1 MGIGYAVAAVVNVLL
16 LVAAVYALSMASDSF
31 FFYFSGLFILIVAL
45 AGYLIGRAVGRNV
58 DSKNEA
64 YNQHIAEQL
73 RTLRELTETNAH
85 LEAESAEN
93 GKKVVA
99 LEVCRQEINQCNTQ
113 VKEEIEARRRLEAEV
128 VQLRNNLDF
137 ILHTENL
144 GFWSWRI
151 KASRYTV
158 NDRFAAILG
167 TSRIRLEADGSWREA
182 RIHPRDL
189 EQVNRALALHL
200 DDRSNVYHCEYRV
213 RRDDDHWVWVR
224 EYGFIVERNQ
234 DHEPVCM
241 IGTLSDI
248 TDHKTVNHRTE
259 EARRLLN
266 ARSRELEQNQRI
278 IMGMMEDATET
289 SERLA
294 QANKELDAAR
304 EKAEQATRAKSDFLA
319 SISHEIRT
327 PLNGIIG
334 MAGLIQD
341 TKLTEEQAEHVQIIL
356 SSSNTLLTLL
366 NGILDFSKIEAGK
379 MEVEIRSFNLR
390 ETCESV
396 VSLLTPVAL
405 GKDVELILNYAPSIP
420 SGVEGDEVK
429 IRQILINLVGNAI
442 KFTEEGH
449 VVINVGF
456 SNEGD
461 EKSAVLIS
469 VRDTG
474 IGIDQDKLALLFEK
488 FSQADTSTTRKFGG
502 TGLGLAICKKL
513 AELMGGEIGVES
525 TPGKGST
532 FQLKLPLSLSV
543 PVEGSSVGEL
553 HQQIFSG
560 ERVLIID
567 DQEKQGHILAQWM
580 ARWGLQAE
588 FCVSLE
594 DADQKLLSQ
603 KYQII
608 LTGEKYIN
616 AAEKIGLKNI
626 DSQYQTLLIAC
637 SPTNRRLAP
646 ADYEGPTINLVKPIR
661 LNKLFSKLKSVLGK
675 AHASSVDETPALPEK
690 LLAVSNSAAPAQ
702 VKVLLV
708 EDNLVNQVVLQRLL
722 TNFGVGFDVAV
733 NGEEAVEKVREGNP
747 YDLIFMDCQMPVMDG
762 YEASRLI
769 RGVEESEAKGA
780 HIPIIA
786 LTANA
791 MKGDREKCL
800 EAGMDDYL
808 AKPVK
813 KAAVLEI
820 IQSWLCSSVD

>member
-1 MGIGYAVAAVVNVLL
+1 MNVLL
-16 LVAAVYALSMASDSF
+16 LVAAVYALSMVTDSF

-45 AGYLIGRAVGRNV
+45 AGYLIGRAIGRHV
-58 DSKNEA
+58 ESKNEA
-64 YNQHIAEQL
+64 QSRHVAEQL
-73 RTLRELTETNAH
+73 KTLRELTETNAH
-85 LEAESAEN
+85 LASESVEN
-93 GKKVVA
+93 RKKIDA
-99 LEVCRQEINQCNTQ
+99 LEVCRQEINRCNTQ
-113 VKEEIEARRRLEAEV
+113 IKEEIEAHRRLEVEA
-128 VQLRNNLDF
+128 VQLRNNLEF
-137 ILHTENL
+137 ILHTGNL
-144 GFWSWRI
+144 GFWRWRI
-151 KASRYTV
+151 KTNRYTV

-167 TSRIRLEADGSWREA
+167 TARKRIEGEDNWRET

-189 EQVNRALALHL
+189 EQVNRALALHM
-200 DDRSNVYHCEYRV
+200 DDRSNVYSCEYRV
-213 RRDDDHWVWVR
+213 RRDDDHWVWVL
-224 EYGFIVERNQ
+224 EYGYITERNQ
-234 DHEPVCM
+234 NHEPVAM

-248 TDHKTVNHRTE
+248 TDSKTINHRTE

-289 SERLA
+289 SERLE
-294 QANKELDAAR
+294 QANKELHAAR

-334 MAGLIQD
+334 MAGLMQD

-379 MEVEIRSFNLR
+379 MEVEIRPFNLR

-396 VSLLTPVAL
+396 VSLLTPVAM

-449 VVINVGF
+449 VIINVGF
-456 SNEGD
+456 AD
-461 EKSAVLIS
+461 ETDAESAVLIS

-474 IGIDQDKLALLFEK
+474 IGIDQDKLTLLFEK

-513 AELMGGEIGVES
+513 AELMGGEIDVES
-525 TPGKGST
+525 TLGKGST
-532 FQLKLPLSLSV
+532 FRLKLPLPLSA
-543 PVEGSSVGEL
+543 PDAESVGEL

-560 ERVLIID
+560 ERVLILD

-580 ARWGLQAE
+580 TRWGLQAE
-588 FCVSLE
+588 FSVSLE
-594 DADQKLLSQ
+594 EADHKLLDQ
-603 KYQII
+603 EYQVI
-608 LTGEKYIN
+608 LTGEKYID
-616 AAEKIGLKNI
+616 ASEKIALKNI
-626 DSQYQTLLIAC
+626 DSRHQTLLIAC
-637 SPTNRRLAP
+637 SPATCRLAP
-646 ADYEGPTINLVKPIR
+646 ANYEGPIINLVKPIR
-661 LNKLFSKLKSVLGK
+661 LNKLFSKLKSALGK
-675 AHASSVDETPALPEK
+675 AHASSMEETSALPEK
-690 LLAVSNSAAPAQ
+690 LFAAANATAPSE

-722 TNFGVGFDVAV
+722 ANSGVGFDVAV
-733 NGEEAVEKVREGNP
+733 NGEEAVQKVREGNP

-769 RGVEESEAKGA
+769 RELEETEAKGA

-791 MKGDREKCL
+791 MTGDREKCL

-808 AKPVK
+808 SKPVK
-813 KAAVLEI
+813 KLAVLEI
-820 IQSWLCSSVD
+820 LESWLCPSVD